1 MNKDTAIL
9 IEKLFASDTDDV
21 KIARGIFDLA
31 RREEDVPTGRRVR
44 DLCAAK
50 TRSHRGKP
58 DQKEFFSLYWDVM
71 LWLAPNDFDSF
82 MLYTEKNRRPEDRFY
97 QPRRK
102 QLKPIVDAIQDLADN
117 RLDQLFI
124 SLPPR
129 VGKTTVVS
137 FALLWQMGRNPEL
150 SNLYSSYGGYV
161 TKTLYNGM
169 LEFLTD
175 ADTYCFSEIFPKANL
190 AATDAQDLRIDL
202 GRKKKYPSLTCRS
215 IDGALNG
222 GADCA
227 GWLVGDDLIEG
238 IEEAMS
244 PDRLEKKWSI
254 VMNNLFSRQIG
265 QVGVNGATGKT
276 ILCGT
281 RWSIHDVIGKQTEL
295 LQSNPDY
302 ANLRWRSVV
311 VPAMDENDESNFD
324 YDMGKGMTT
333 EMYRQRRSAM
343 IEAGRSADWEAQYM
357 NEPVERQGQLFNP
370 NDMLFYNGVLPE
382 EEPDRIISFVDPAF
396 GGGDYTSAPIG
407 YQYGDRV
414 YIHDWVYNNSEKN
427 VTIPLVVNAFIRN
440 SVGSATFEG
449 TKATAE
455 YKETVDAKLRE
466 QGVRVNIMLKAASTR
481 VRKEERIFER
491 APEIREFY
499 FRDKAHRSQEYD
511 TAMRCVHAFVVMGK
525 NRYDDAPDSLAGLC
539 DMIRRSAR
547 KATVFARPF

>member
-1 MNKDTAIL
+1 MNDDTAKL

-21 KIARGIFDLA
+21 KIVRGIFDLA
-31 RREEDVPTGRRVR
+31 RRDEDIQTARRVR
-44 DLCAAK
+44 NLATEK
-50 TRSHRGKP
+50 TRSHRGRA
-58 DQKEFFSLYWDVM
+58 DQKDFIELYWEVM
-71 LWLAPNDFDSF
+71 LWLAQNDFDAF
-82 MLYTEKNRRPEDRFY
+82 MLYLERNRKPQDRFY

-102 QLKPIVDAIQDLADN
+102 QLKPIVDGIQDLADN
-117 RLDQLFI
+117 KLDQLFI

-175 ADTYCFSEIFPKANL
+175 TDTYCFYDVFPKAKL
-190 AATDAQDLRIDL
+190 AATDASDLRIDL

-244 PDRLEKKWSI
+244 IDRLEKKWSL
-254 VMNNLFSRQIG
+254 VMNNLFSRQVG
-265 QVGVNGATGKT
+265 QIGVNGSTGKT

-295 LQSNPDY
+295 LKTNPDY

-311 VPAMDENDESNFD
+311 IPAMDENDESNFD
-324 YDMGKGMTT
+324 YEMGKGMTT

-343 IEAGRSADWEAQYM
+343 IEAGRSADWAAQYE
-357 NEPVERQGQLFNP
+357 NAPVERQGQLFDP
-370 NDMLFYNGVLPE
+370 NDMLFYNGVLPD
-382 EEPDRIISFVDPAF
+382 EEPDRVISYVDPAF
-396 GGGDYTSAPIG
+396 GGGDFTSAPVG
-407 YQYGDRV
+407 YVYGDRV
-414 YIHDWVYNNSEKN
+414 YIHDWVYNNGEKN
-427 VTIPLVVNAFIRN
+427 VTIPLVVSAFARN

-499 FRDKAHRSQEYD
+499 FRDKAHRTPEYD
-511 TAMRCVHAFVVMGK
+511 AAMRCLHAFVVQGK
-525 NRYDDAPDSLAGLC
+525 NKWDDAPDSLAGLC
-539 DMIRRSAR
+539 DMIRRTAK
-547 KATVFARPF
+547 KAVVFQRPF